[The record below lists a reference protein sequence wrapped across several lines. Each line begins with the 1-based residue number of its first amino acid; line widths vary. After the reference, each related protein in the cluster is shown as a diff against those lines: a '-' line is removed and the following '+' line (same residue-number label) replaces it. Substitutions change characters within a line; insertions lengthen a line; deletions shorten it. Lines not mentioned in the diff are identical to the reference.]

1 MFCSI
6 LIARY
11 CPLKY
16 DGAFSYGASLPQLGL
31 PQSLM
36 RRLGRHWQR
45 WRNQGELCMVKR
57 ERRRQAG
64 EQSFERIFANQLYIK
79 FSGDIGWL

>member
-36 RRLGRHWQR
+36 RRL
-45 WRNQGELCMVKR
+45 WRPGKGGEIKENFSWLKENAAAKQVNNLLK
-57 ERRRQAG
+57 ESLQI
-64 EQSFERIFANQLYIK
+64 SIYIK
-79 FSGDIGWL
+79 FSGDIAWL